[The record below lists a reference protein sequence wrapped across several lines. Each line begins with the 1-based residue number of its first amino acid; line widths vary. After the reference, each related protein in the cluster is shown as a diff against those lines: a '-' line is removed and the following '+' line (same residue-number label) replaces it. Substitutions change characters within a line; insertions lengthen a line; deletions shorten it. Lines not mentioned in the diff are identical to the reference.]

1 MRGAAFSK
9 LDVGVCSVA
18 SAASGAAPV
27 SLPQTLPKRHE
38 ITATSRL
45 TPSRREAI
53 IAQLTK
59 DRDALIKSKREIKM
73 KFDAVESYLVDHT
86 RVRIEVSPTLS
97 FPSPWRL
104 DRRVGNFSTLLGS
117 SRGEV

>member
-1 MRGAAFSK
+1 M
-9 LDVGVCSVA
+9 LGVFGFA
-18 SAASGAAPV
+18 
-27 SLPQTLPKRHE
+27 
-38 ITATSRL
+38 TATAKLAQRGWRRDHCGKSTNP

-86 RVRIEVSPTLS
+86 RVRIGVPPTLPL
-97 FPSPWRL
+97 PSSWLFDSLIVERE
-104 DRRVGNFSTLLGS
+104 TLPVPL
-117 SRGEV
+117 